1 MGFTERESPM
11 ADGQDKAKTAVWKP
25 SKGLVVL
32 FVIGVLNLALANNF
46 CAACCFV
53 VTLLHIVDE
62 G

>member
-1 MGFTERESPM
+1 M
-11 ADGQDKAKTAVWKP
+11 ANRQDKAKIGVWRP
-25 SKGLVVL
+25 NKGLVVL